1 MEYQKF
7 DNKIYLRVDRGEE
20 VLEKITEVALKE
32 NITLA
37 SVQAIGATD
46 KFTVGL
52 YSVSEKKYS
61 SKTYEGEFEIVSLLG
76 NITRKDDKPYI
87 HLHIACGDENNHVF
101 GGHLNY
107 CRISA
112 TFECVITLSDGKIT
126 RKVDEKTGLTV
137 FNYSKQGILYIVIFL
152 NSLIIKMYRYIEV
165 KHNEAIT

>member
-20 VLEKITEVALKE
+20 VLEKIMEVATKE

-52 YSVSEKKYS
+52 YSVENKKYS
-61 SKTYEGEFEIVSLLG
+61 SKTYEGEFEIVSLVG

-107 CRISA
+107 LRISA

-126 RKVDEKTGLTV
+126 RKVDSMTGLNIFE
-137 FNYSKQGILYIVIFL
+137 FN
-152 NSLIIKMYRYIEV
+152 E
-165 KHNEAIT
+165 

>member
-1 MEYQKF
+1 MEYQRF

-20 VLEKITEVALKE
+20 VLEKITEVATKE

-52 YSVSEKKYS
+52 YSVEEKKYFS
-61 SKTYEGEFEIVSLLG
+61 HTYEGEFEIVSLLG

-107 CRISA
+107 CKISA

-126 RKVDEKTGLTV
+126 RKVDEKTGLNV
-137 FNYSKQGILYIVIFL
+137 FNYSK
-152 NSLIIKMYRYIEV
+152 
-165 KHNEAIT
+165 

>member
-1 MEYQKF
+1 MEYQKI

-20 VLEKITEVALKE
+20 VLEKILEVATKE
-32 NITLA
+32 NIALA

-52 YSVSEKKYS
+52 YSVENKKYS

-76 NITRKDDKPYI
+76 NITRKDGQPHI

-107 CRISA
+107 LRISA

-126 RKVDEKTGLTV
+126 RKVDPITGLNILE
-137 FNYSKQGILYIVIFL
+137 FNK
-152 NSLIIKMYRYIEV
+152 
-165 KHNEAIT
+165 